1 MFPKLT
7 VALVILGIALCSFVP
22 AQVTRIPV
30 TPDNDQPSTEKDT
43 RILMQAK
50 LANAQNGLEGLVS
63 QDFKASEKAAGG
75 LARISLAR
83 PPKLDKDGD
92 GSSAE
97 IYEHFWLEFAR
108 LAGQLERHA
117 RNRELAATA
126 YVQQNMTANCIA
138 CHDFIRDNP

>member
-1 MFPKLT
+1 MFPKLMI
-7 VALVILGIALCSFVP
+7 ALAVLGIAVCSLLP

-30 TPDNDQPSTEKDT
+30 SPDENGPVTEKDT

-50 LANAQNGLEGLVS
+50 LANAQKVLEGLVT
-63 QDFKASEKAAGG
+63 QDFEAIEHAAAG
-75 LARISLAR
+75 LARISHTR
-83 PPKLDKDGD
+83 PPRFEKDGD
-92 GSSAE
+92 GSDEE

-117 RNRELAATA
+117 RNRELEATA